1 MPLGGKQYPVFDV
14 IIYPRGSTMTIKMK
28 KEKDCKGSVK
38 YSTDDAKAVV
48 TNVYV
53 DRSFA
58 SPMPDTI
65 TITVGE
71 GGGSSKKSKKQKEEP
86 AEGE

>member
-1 MPLGGKQYPVFDV
+1 MPS
-14 IIYPRGSTMTIKMK
+14 IRMK

-38 YSTDDAKAVV
+38 YSTTDAKAVI

-58 SPMPDTI
+58 DPMPAEVTI
-65 TITVGE
+65 VVGE
-71 GGGSSKKSKKQKEEP
+71 PGRQAAGGGSSGKKSKREKREEV
-86 AEGE
+86 AAESEGE